1 MKIELTNFSLFRD
14 RTVFDIKPL
23 TFLIGANNSGKST
36 FIKAL
41 AIAAAEHFEGNP
53 YFNIDSI
60 DYHIKDSKK
69 PILIRTEVNQGIF
82 KEFKW
87 TVIDDP
93 EDGSI
98 GYLDL
103 KSVIYLNSKGQKL
116 LELIINAN
124 TFTFI
129 DDVANKEF
137 EINFRF
143 SDFLEVIKNEISTK
157 DSEALKVLFGSDALC
172 GKLELPSHLS
182 KIMSD
187 YRPFEKWFFAE
198 GLISFLEGIALTPLD
213 DYLKGSVKD
222 YFTFLFKPISLENN
236 ESKINFTTIRNSEL
250 SKAKRI
256 YDDSDFIIQ
265 QLSKRIGYFQLESI
279 DLDFVDRWMKN
290 FFGESYNIEIITPF
304 QISKIS
310 EIKLNGRHLTELGTG
325 ICKILQYI
333 HFFGTLSFY
342 STDVYLNF
350 EEHKKKNTKK
360 FILQKKLLNGFNDA
374 KFVVI
379 EEPETNLH
387 PDFQVLLAEMIYAIS
402 NQTKY
407 HVILETHSEY
417 MIRTLQYL
425 VAKNPENSE
434 NVGILNFGSGDEIGK
449 VKNIDIE
456 PNGSLSDSFYSNF
469 FHLAEDIKWKI
480 SALNQ
485 DRLN

>member
-1 MKIELTNFSLFRD
+1 MKIELTNFSLFED
-14 RTVFDIKPL
+14 NTVFDIKPL
-23 TFLIGANNSGKST
+23 SFLIGANNSGKST

-53 YFNIDSI
+53 HFNIDNI
-60 DYHIKDSKK
+60 DYHLKDIKK

-103 KSVIYLNSKGQKL
+103 KSVIYLNTKGEKL
-116 LELIINAN
+116 LELITNAN

-129 DDVANKEF
+129 DDVKNKEI

-143 SDFLEVIKNEISTK
+143 NDFLEVIKNEISIK
-157 DSEALKVLFGSDALC
+157 DSELLKVLFGNQALI
-172 GKLELPSHLS
+172 GQIELPSHLS
-182 KIMSD
+182 RIMSD

-198 GLISFLEGIALTPLD
+198 GLISFLEGKALSPLD
-213 DYLKGSVKD
+213 DLLKGTLKD
-222 YFTFLFKPISLENN
+222 YFKFLFKPISLENVD
-236 ESKINFTTIRNSEL
+236 SKINFTTIRNSEL
-250 SKAKRI
+250 SAAKRI
-256 YDDSDFIIQ
+256 YNDSDFIIQ
-265 QLSKRIGYFQLESI
+265 QLTKRIGYFQLELI
-279 DLDFVDRWMKN
+279 DLNFVDFWMKK
-290 FFGESYNIEIITPF
+290 FFGEGYNLEIITPF
-304 QISKIS
+304 SISKIS

-325 ICKILQYI
+325 ISKILQYI

-342 STDVYLNF
+342 STDVYLNT

-360 FILQKKLLNGFNDA
+360 NILQKKSRNGFNDA

-402 NQTKY
+402 NQTTY
-407 HVILETHSEY
+407 HLIVETHSEY

-425 VAKNPENSE
+425 VAKNPETSE
-434 NVGILNFGSGDEIGK
+434 NVGILNFGSGKEIGK
-449 VKNIDIE
+449 VKNIEIE
-456 PNGSLSDSFYSNF
+456 PNGSLSDSFFSNF

-480 SALNQ
+480 SALSQ